1 VRRGRADAFD
11 VGRARGKGLSN
22 PMALGSRLGEQL
34 RMLRTRVKDIATAR
48 PFRCFGITSTEGGE
62 GKTTV
67 CLGLAAA
74 LAQEPGCRVLVI
86 EADTRKPSIER
97 ALGLP
102 QSEGLGEWLSGS
114 DSRLAVRTVQP
125 DGFSLL
131 SVGLLRGLSPELLGS
146 ARMAQL
152 ITTARAYYDFALL
165 DCPPVLPVADSVLL
179 QDLLDGFLFVVRAR
193 HSPRE
198 AIVRAAS
205 QLKADRIQGVV
216 FNDHRTILSRYDY
229 GAYRYEYRA

>member
-1 VRRGRADAFD
+1 
-11 VGRARGKGLSN
+11 
-22 PMALGSRLGEQL
+22 MALGSRLGEEL
-34 RMLRTRVKDIATAR
+34 RMLRMRVKDIGATR

-74 LAQEPGCRVLVI
+74 LAHERGCRVLVI

-102 QSEGLGEWLSGS
+102 RSEGLGEWLTGS
-114 DSRLAVRTVQP
+114 EARLAVRTVQP

-131 SVGLLRGLSPELLGS
+131 SVGLMRGLSPELLAS
-146 ARMAQL
+146 PRMGQL
-152 ITTARAYYDFALL
+152 LATARAYYDFALL

-179 QDLLDGFLFVVRAR
+179 QDLVDGYLFVVRAR

-198 AIVRAAS
+198 AIIRGAS
-205 QLKADRIQGVV
+205 QLRADRIQGVV
-216 FNDHRTILSRYDY
+216 FNDHRAILSRYDY
-229 GAYRYEYRA
+229 GSHPYEYRV

>member
-1 VRRGRADAFD
+1 MTARA
-11 VGRARGKGLSN
+11 KGLDE
-22 PMALGSRLGEQL
+22 PMALGSPLGEEL
-34 RMLRTRVKDIATAR
+34 RLLRTRVKDIAATR

-74 LAQEPGCRVLVI
+74 LAQEPGRRVLVI

-102 QSEGLGEWLSGS
+102 CSEGLGEWLTGS
-114 DSRLAVRTVQP
+114 DDRLAVRTVQP

-131 SVGLLRGLSPELLGS
+131 SVGRLQQLSPELLAS
-146 ARMAQL
+146 IRMARL
-152 ITTARAYYDFALL
+152 LATARAYYDFALL

-179 QDLLDGFLFVVRAR
+179 QDLVDGYLFVVRAR

-198 AIVRAAS
+198 AVIRAAA
-205 QLKADRIQGVV
+205 QLKPDRIQGVV
-216 FNDHRTILSRYDY
+216 FNDHRAILSRYDY
-229 GAYRYEYRA
+229 GAHRYEYRV